1 MHTLERYVG
10 RSIRLHEPAY
20 RDLVRQ
26 SKLDEDVL
34 ENYFLVAAVSTGLR
48 KLICYGADQRIL
60 VGLAEVVLV

>member
-34 ENYFLVAAVSTGLR
+34 ENYFLVSLIQNYCRLWRHWVFFVVTGVT
-48 KLICYGADQRIL
+48 GT
-60 VGLAEVVLV
+60 